1 VAQAQ
6 GNAIQKTVGAGSP
19 GEQESRAEARQGGH
33 MAATAG
39 IWNQHMANG
48 QTLVSKNATLMTGSA
63 SASDDSG
70 STSSSSS
77 DSSTISANDFLTLLV
92 TEMQN
97 QDPTASTDPNEYINQ
112 LVQVNS
118 LEQLISINQNL
129 STALGS
135 SSTTSS
141 SDTATGSTAASQAV
155 SSVSSPGVHATAQK
169 ASGAQAAASAT
180 MPAGSVP
187 AQAGQVSGN
196 LSVPETK
203 AAAQRVAQSLNGQSH
218 AHSL

>member
-1 VAQAQ
+1 MQVAD
-6 GNAIQKTVGAGSP
+6 NP
-19 GEQESRAEARQGGH
+19 GKQERRAEAEQGGQ
-33 MAATAG
+33 MAAAAG
-39 IWNQHMANG
+39 MLNQHLATG
-48 QTLVSKNATLMTGSA
+48 QSLGTKSATPMTGT
-63 SASDDSG
+63 G

-141 SDTATGSTAASQAV
+141 SNAATGSTAASQAV
-155 SSVSSPGVHATAQK
+155 SSVSSAGTHGTAQK
-169 ASGAQAAASAT
+169 ANGAQAAT
-180 MPAGSVP
+180 TGTVPAGSVS
-187 AQAGQVSGN
+187 AQAKQVSGN

-203 AAAQRVAQSLNGQSH
+203 AAAQRVAQALNGQSH

>member
-1 VAQAQ
+1 MA
-6 GNAIQKTVGAGSP
+6 GAGSP
-19 GEQESRAEARQGGH
+19 GEQERRAEAKQGGH

-39 IWNQHMANG
+39 IWNQHPANG
-48 QTLVSKNATLMTGSA
+48 QSLVSKSATPMTGSA

-97 QDPTASTDPNEYINQ
+97 QDPTADTDPNEYINQ

-118 LEQLISINQNL
+118 LEQLISINQNI

-141 SDTATGSTAASQAV
+141 SDTATSSTAANQAV
-155 SSVSSPGVHATAQK
+155 SSVSSAGVHATVQK
-169 ASGAQAAASAT
+169 ANGAPAT
-180 MPAGSVP
+180 DTGTVTAGSVP
-187 AQAGQVSGN
+187 APAGRVSGN

-203 AAAQRVAQSLNGQSH
+203 AAAQRVAQALNGQSH